1 MTKAEVLQRITEI
14 GIVPVVRAESASQAL
29 ALADAI
35 RAGGV
40 PILEIT
46 MTTPGAVKVIEEL
59 ARKHGT
65 DVLVGAGTVIDPD
78 TARQCIEAG
87 AQFIVGPSLSL
98 SVIETCQRLS
108 TVVCPGALTPTEV
121 VTAWQA
127 GADLVKIFPCSAMG
141 GAKYIKALK
150 APLPQIPLFPTGGVT
165 LETAADFI
173 AAGAVALGV
182 GADLVALK
190 AIASGEPEKISR
202 TAAAYVDA
210 VRTARG
216 LAVAAK

>member
-1 MTKAEVLQRITEI
+1 MTKTDVLERITEI
-14 GIVPVVRAESASQAL
+14 GIVPVVRADSASQAL
-29 ALADAI
+29 ALVDAI

-46 MTTPGAVKVIEEL
+46 MTVPGAVKVIELL

-65 DVLVGAGTVIDPD
+65 DVLLGAGTVIDPD

-98 SVIETCQRLS
+98 TVIEACQRLS
-108 TVVCPGALTPTEV
+108 TAVCPGALTPTEV

-127 GADLVKIFPCSAMG
+127 GADLVKVFPCSAMG
-141 GAKYIKALK
+141 GSKYIKALK
-150 APLPQIPLFPTGGVT
+150 APLPQIPLMPTGGVT

-173 AAGAVALGV
+173 KAGAVALGI
-182 GADLVALK
+182 GADLVDLK
-190 AIASGEPEKISR
+190 AIANGEPEKISR
-202 TAAAYVDA
+202 AAAAYAEV
-210 VRTARG
+210 VRTARRI
-216 LAVAAK
+216 AVAAK

>member
-1 MTKAEVLQRITEI
+1 MTQAEVLQRITEI

-29 ALADAI
+29 ALVEAI

-46 MTTPGAVKVIEEL
+46 MTVPGAVKVIEEL
-59 ARKHGT
+59 ARKYGT
-65 DVLVGAGTVIDPD
+65 DVVVGAGTVIDPD

-98 SVIETCQRLS
+98 SVIETCQQLS

-127 GADLVKIFPCSAMG
+127 GADLVKVFPCSAMG

-150 APLPQIPLFPTGGVT
+150 APLPQIPLMPTGGVT

-182 GADLVALK
+182 GADLVDLK

-202 TAAAYVDA
+202 TAAAYVEA
-210 VRTARG
+210 VHIARG
-216 LAVAAK
+216 LAVASR